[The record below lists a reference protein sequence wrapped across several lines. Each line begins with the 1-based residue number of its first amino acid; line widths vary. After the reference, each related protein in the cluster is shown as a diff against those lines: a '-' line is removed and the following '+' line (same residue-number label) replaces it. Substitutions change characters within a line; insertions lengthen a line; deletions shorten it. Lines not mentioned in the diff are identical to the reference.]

1 MKLKTIFCLY
11 FFMVLF
17 SSYSQAQYF
26 EFGKLLRDTASAQNF
41 GSLIMQLQNHQY
53 LVAGYA
59 GVAIKNNKVHRYLTL
74 NKVTEKG
81 DSIFS
86 FASYK
91 SSDAGDR
98 TGYLPNPQNISF
110 VNGNKYLVYDARIS
124 PGYVLVDQLSCD
136 TNGNNMDTALLKFK
150 VSALDSVAI
159 THPEIHVKYLPG
171 ECFYIYGQSPYAPD
185 SSFIIWKLDTSG
197 KLIWRQDYYDTCNST
212 SFQLNITK
220 NKLLLSSLG
229 YNKRSVGLHLNWLDL
244 NGNLLL
250 DKIITTPL
258 YLKDMDFIV
267 ESVTILPD
275 SGVLIAT
282 DRTLHLSHPWPL
294 LVRYDKNFDTLWSIH
309 VKDLN
314 VPSDP
319 DNLPQIKKIAIT
331 GDSNIAVFW
340 YDNTG
345 TYLSSNSWL
354 NIYNMNGKLQSRTGI
369 DSVCGS
375 KHIWA
380 GGFNDMVA
388 TADNGFA
395 FVGDYVINYTLNIQN
410 PYLLKLSNT
419 LITAVA
425 DENINKAGIYI
436 YPNPAHE
443 IMNIKTGSNLPSK
456 LVLYNLQGSIIYQ
469 CSGTGF
475 LQINKQDISNGM
487 YLLKI
492 INTNGSNTTR
502 KVIFE

>member
-1 MKLKTIFCLY
+1 
-11 FFMVLF
+11 MVLF
-17 SSYSQAQYF
+17 RSYSQAQYF
-26 EFGKLLRDTASAQNF
+26 EFGKLLSDTATAPVGGN
-41 GSLIMQLQNHQY
+41 LIMQLPNHQY
-53 LVAGYA
+53 LIAGSGY
-59 GVAIKNNKVHRYLTL
+59 KRSTTHKFQEYWYTTL
-74 NKVTEKG
+74 FKTTEKG
-81 DSIFS
+81 DSLFS
-86 FASYK
+86 ITSYK
-91 SSDAGDR
+91 TDDGRYFS
-98 TGYLPNPQNISF
+98 GYLPNPQNISF
-110 VNGNKYLVYDARIS
+110 VNGNKYLIYDARIS

-185 SSFIIWKLDTSG
+185 SSFVIWKLDTSG

-319 DNLPQIKKIAIT
+319 DNLPQIKKIVIT

-340 YDNTG
+340 YDNTN

-369 DSVCGS
+369 DSIDGA
-375 KHIWA
+375 KHLN
-380 GGFNDMVA
+380 GLGRQNDMVA

-395 FVGDYVINYTLNIQN
+395 FAGDYNINYTLNIHE
-410 PYLLKLSNT
+410 PYLLKLSKT

-492 INTNGSNTTR
+492 INTDGGNTTR